1 MSHFRSATCLNVI
14 ILKHDKVKV
23 CYFIKS
29 FLSGII
35 LPKLLTYHAN
45 FFFKKKSLLMEC
57 LFLWLNLFFKVLF
70 HVVFAPKKLQIDVFY
85 MLFDS
90 FDMLI

>member
-45 FFFKKKSLLMEC
+45 FFFKKKISPNGM
-57 LFLWLNLFFKVLF
+57 F
-70 HVVFAPKKLQIDVFY
+70 VFMVEFAF
-85 MLFDS
+85 
-90 FDMLI
+90 